1 MFMQICQ
8 KIMSI
13 SQPAFNLEIILKW
26 EILIALLMY
35 SVIHIYIHPSKD
47 LCSKMAPGEVD
58 VSLP

>member
-35 SVIHIYIHPSKD
+35 SVIHTSLHLSKE
-47 LCSKMAPGEVD
+47 LCSKMASGEVG